1 MKVHRKRILTLLLAV
16 LLCISM
22 LPQTAYADDLS
33 QQIDNYN
40 WEDTDEDIETDPY
53 PEEEVPAFGVETCEP
68 INDPQY
74 TYADAEQENENNI
87 SPYFILDTDENTDMT
102 LYLDSLTD
110 EATQNESNNGNL
122 KKLFSR
128 STIKNYV
135 EQKLQITTK
144 YSTYMQGGCSDGE
157 YLYYGFNVK
166 LINEDGTI
174 GPQIG
179 LFIICCHFDSNQNL
193 IIDCIRSDKDNGKL
207 SELDH
212 VNDMTYNN
220 RTSQIVV
227 ACGQDNKQTVCLI
240 NADYLRGTNNTLS
253 FTKRYISCRT
263 STIAYN
269 KTLNQYVV
277 NVTNSESHL
286 CFLDSNFNLVKQC
299 NTEQLMGLL
308 NFGRQSLYCDDNY
321 IYSLYYIT
329 PIPFDNS
336 DQSQIKIQNVIII
349 FDWNGNKV
357 KEINLSFDRQK
368 RNENSIDNYEG
379 ENLFMMGDKIYL
391 GLNCSFLQN
400 GLHTRHFYYYD
411 LSSEF
416 FHIQYCPDENVQTH
430 LANPNKVTSNV
441 LFDVSTKLLKNS
453 FTKTGYEFTGW
464 TLYNPGTNKWCYANA
479 DGTKVWYE
487 AGTQP
492 TGYSKAIYADK
503 QNVARTVSRGA
514 HVLFCA
520 NWKAT
525 NKFYVTFNHNTGG
538 SGTMAGKSVVYG
550 TSTTMPKNTFTKS
563 NRTFK
568 GWLIYNSDKSTWL
581 YENSDGSKTGWYT
594 EGTAPTGY
602 TKKAYKDGTTI
613 AKTVPAGQH
622 VIFYALWN
630 EYIIYYDANG
640 MNVRP
645 EYIKTPTF
653 AVYGSSNTVK
663 KYDKNDTYE
672 GKTLKGYRQHRL
684 ELDKWRYENKSDS
697 SDTPWFNK
705 NSVDTN
711 KYKLYLFTG
720 STVKQT
726 VQIGEHVVF
735 QAQWA

>member
-1 MKVHRKRILTLLLAV
+1 MKVHRKRILNLLLAV

-22 LPQTAYADDLS
+22 LPQTAYADELENEYLDEALWS
-33 QQIDNYN
+33 DTASDADSEEFIDSN
-40 WEDTDEDIETDPY
+40 
-53 PEEEVPAFGVETCEP
+53 VPAFGKETCEP
-68 INDPQY
+68 LDDPQY
-74 TYADAEQENENNI
+74 TYADAEAENESGNI
-87 SPYFILDTDENTDMT
+87 LSPNSILDTNESTDMT
-102 LYLDSLTD
+102 LNLDSLND
-110 EATQNESNNGNL
+110 EAVQTEGNNGNL
-122 KKLFSR
+122 KKLFAR
-128 STIKNYV
+128 STIADYV
-135 EQKLQITTK
+135 KQTFQLPAH
-144 YSTYMQGGCSDGE
+144 YSVFMQGGCSDGE
-157 YLYYGFNVK
+157 YLYYGF
-166 LINEDGTI
+166 TI
-174 GPQIG
+174 KNRDTQAQVG
-179 LFIICCHFDSNQNL
+179 LFIISCRFDSANNL
-193 IIDCIRSDKDNGKL
+193 VIDCIRSDKDNSQL
-207 SELDH
+207 AALDH

-220 RTSQIVV
+220 RTSQVV
-227 ACGQDNKQTVCLI
+227 IACGENNKQTICLV
-240 NADYLRGTNNTLS
+240 NADYLRGNTDYLYML
-253 FTKRYISCRT
+253 KRYISCRT

-269 KTLNQYVV
+269 ATLNQYVV
-277 NVTNSESHL
+277 EVTNSQGHF
-286 CFLDSNFNLVKQC
+286 CFLDSRFNLIKNC
-299 NTEQLMGLL
+299 KSSDNLSG
-308 NFGRQSLYCDDNY
+308 FGRQSLYCDNNY
-321 IYSLYYIT
+321 IYSLYGAKNPT
-329 PIPFDNS
+329 DS
-336 DQSQIKIQNVIII
+336 TIQNVIGIY
-349 FDWNGNKV
+349 DWNGNLV
-357 KEINLSFDRQK
+357 KEVNLNFLRQTHG
-368 RNENSIDNYEG
+368 NNFADIYEG
-379 ENLFMMGDKIYL
+379 ENLFMMKDKIYL
-391 GLNCSFLQN
+391 GMNC
-400 GLHTRHFYYYD
+400 FYAKGAARLCYYYCYD

-430 LANPNKVTSNV
+430 LASPNKVTSNV

-464 TLYNPGTNKWCYANA
+464 TLYNPDTGKWCYANA
-479 DGTKVWYE
+479 DNTKIWYTE
-487 AGTQP
+487 GTQP
-492 TGYSKAIYADK
+492 EGFSKAVYKDK
-503 QNVARTVSRGA
+503 QGVARTVSRGA

-563 NRTFK
+563 GRTFK

-581 YENSDGSKTGWYT
+581 YQNSDGSKTGWYT

-640 MNVRP
+640 MNVQP

-663 KYDKNDTYE
+663 KYDKDDTYE
-672 GKTLKGYRQHRL
+672 KKTLKGYRQHRL

-705 NSVDTN
+705 SSVDTN